1 MPDQVR
7 HDGSETFYEFIKTI
21 VSEVFAVRIV
31 FASDIHHAFKQ
42 VDELLKKTEADLY
55 LIAGDL
61 VSRAF
66 FRYKTAWRFME
77 LQQILAGYR
86 SQEEPQESLDQLAQR
101 LIKEEKGTRLYAQT
115 REYLVLCQ
123 KAEAYLQRSYE
134 RLEEIFAHHSDK
146 TIYVLPGNY
155 DMDLRR
161 TVLKGRDLHLQ
172 SIELNGWRL
181 AGYGGAKVKTPGMP
195 DNLQVPYGDNLNKG
209 AIKSEALGFF
219 RKSKPNLLVLHQPPY
234 GYLDVL
240 PGHGHSGSHGI
251 RDYLDEA
258 EVKTVLSGHHHDQWG
273 ATYANGTAFFNPSNF
288 GRTIEVS
295 RVRPGG
301 FFLGLSMDNNGVK
314 LATLSQLEK
323 GNVYD
328 VLDYQMINGK
338 LQLLVLDEKRYASL
352 GGKTPKVQHIGPIRQ
367 LQRIKSFFLGY
378 ETPETQ
384 TLIKELRNIYRNI
397 QKEGM
402 DVAFD
407 LLGSLSFG
415 MAQKTSDM
423 DLVVY
428 VRSKDCVLDDEDTC
442 GVPRPLAAVFKALE
456 ERNLNVEVCD
466 SLDLDRLKQAIQEKD
481 LQDGQ
486 LQRFIFYRL
495 VCRPINLRLIKSVE
509 NLLLKKEAF
518 RLEMEKGLKE
528 YLDILV
534 SSVRHVSSFEKY
546 KVRLRER
553 GINIEPDVEEAL
565 RNYLRG

>member
-1 MPDQVR
+1 MK
-7 HDGSETFYEFIKTI
+7 II
-21 VSEVFAVRIV
+21 
-31 FASDIHHAFKQ
+31 FASDIHHAFRQ

-86 SQEEPQESLDQLAQR
+86 AQGGAKESLDQSAQR
-101 LIKEEKGTRLYAQT
+101 LVRDEKDTLLAAQAHD
-115 REYLVLCQ
+115 YLVLCQ
-123 KAEAYLQRSYE
+123 KAEAYLQRSYK
-134 RLEEIFAHHSDK
+134 RLEQIFNHHPDK

-155 DMDLRR
+155 DMDLRH

-172 SIELNGWRL
+172 RIELNGWRI
-181 AGYGGAKVKTPGMP
+181 AGYGGADVKTPGMP
-195 DNLQVPYGDNLNKG
+195 DNLQVSFNEKLGQG
-209 AIKSEALGFF
+209 GIQSEALDFF
-219 RKSKPNLLVLHQPPY
+219 QKSNPNLLVLHQPPY
-234 GYLDVL
+234 GYLDIL
-240 PGHGHSGSHGI
+240 PGHGHSGSQGI
-251 RDYLDEA
+251 REYLEKSQ
-258 EVKTVLSGHHHDQWG
+258 VKMVLSGHHHDQWG
-273 ATYANGTAFFNPSNF
+273 AIYSNGTAFFNPSNF

-295 RVRPGG
+295 RIRPGG
-301 FFLGLSMDNNGVK
+301 FFLGISLDKNGVRV
-314 LATLSQLEK
+314 ATLSQLENGK
-323 GNVYD
+323 VYD
-328 VLDYQMINGK
+328 VLDYQMIDGE
-338 LQLLVLDEKRYASL
+338 LRELVLDEKRYACL
-352 GGKTPKVQHIGPIRQ
+352 GGKTPKVQHIEPIRQ

-378 ETPETQ
+378 ETPETLY
-384 TLIKELRNIYRNI
+384 LIKELRNIYRNI
-397 QKEGM
+397 QQEGM

-415 MAQKTSDM
+415 MAQKSSDM

-428 VRSKDCVLDDEDTC
+428 MRSKDCVLDDEDTC

-481 LQDGQ
+481 LLDGQ

-509 NLLLKKEAF
+509 NLLLNDEDF
-518 RLEMEKGLKE
+518 RLEMEKGLEE

-553 GINIEPDVEEAL
+553 GISIEPHVEEAI
-565 RNYLRG
+565 RNYLRM